1 MTHLMIA
8 GGTYTCCCSRSSSYS
23 IMARTGIDFHTSKP
37 SHFGMAF
44 LLPLTWGREGDVMD
58 DTVMT
63 PEMTPQGDS
72 LPPADI
78 TVVSE
83 EDAAKA
89 VEGLED

>member
-1 MTHLMIA
+1 
-8 GGTYTCCCSRSSSYS
+8 
-23 IMARTGIDFHTSKP
+23 
-37 SHFGMAF
+37 MAF
-44 LLPLTWGREGDVMD
+44 SICPVSWGGRENVMD
-58 DTVMT
+58 EIVMT

-78 TVVSE
+78 PVVSK

>member
-1 MTHLMIA
+1 
-8 GGTYTCCCSRSSSYS
+8 
-23 IMARTGIDFHTSKP
+23 MARTCASRFLSGSKGHSIKGGGLFIAP
-37 SHFGMAF
+37 VS
-44 LLPLTWGREGDVMD
+44 GRKGGVMD
-58 DTVMT
+58 DMTMT

-72 LPPADI
+72 LPPDNI